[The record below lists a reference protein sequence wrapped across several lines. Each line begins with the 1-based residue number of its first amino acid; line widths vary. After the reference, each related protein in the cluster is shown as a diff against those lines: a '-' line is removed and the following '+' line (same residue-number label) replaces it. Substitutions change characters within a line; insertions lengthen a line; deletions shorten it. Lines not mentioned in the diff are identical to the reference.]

1 MSIIFTNLFYFYRG
15 RIALLRNKN
24 NDLFFVYQQS
34 HIRIVDVMQVILF
47 LWLKVIQTSC
57 QKILQ
62 NYIYGRDI
70 FFYFK
75 VLLSVSRL
83 KSKTSL
89 IDYQI

>member
-1 MSIIFTNLFYFYRG
+1 MSITFTNLFYFYR
-15 RIALLRNKN
+15 RRAALLRSKN

-34 HIRIVDVMQVILF
+34 RIRIVDVMQVILF
-47 LWLKVIQTSC
+47 LWLKVTQTSC

-62 NYIYGRDI
+62 NYIYRRDI

-89 IDYQI
+89 ID